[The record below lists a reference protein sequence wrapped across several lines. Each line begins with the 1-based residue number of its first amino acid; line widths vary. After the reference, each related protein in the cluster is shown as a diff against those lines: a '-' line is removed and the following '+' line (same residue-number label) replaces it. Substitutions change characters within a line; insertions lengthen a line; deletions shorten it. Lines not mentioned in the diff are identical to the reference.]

1 MRWLVIMMTIKVIPP
16 AVAMRIKK
24 RNLKLDHELNMA
36 LRKLIADT
44 KKTDIKRAELL
55 KDK

>member
-1 MRWLVIMMTIKVIPP
+1 MTIKVVSR

-24 RNLKLDHELNMA
+24 RNLELDHALNIS

-44 KKTDIKRAELL
+44 KKADPERAKLWKR
-55 KDK
+55 K